1 MIRPLVLVFCL
12 SAIGPDAMGQE
23 QGDAKANPPASANA
37 SAENSKVQA
46 LEGLL
51 LSMRNEEEER
61 NTQRELLKKAVT
73 EEQKKNISAE
83 IDRIDGKLRELR
95 ENFTTTA
102 TGINPD
108 AGTANSDGKL
118 SINDELRNIIQPM
131 ARELREA
138 TAQPREIENLTIDLA
153 KWRAKQSLASTAMT
167 QIDALLA
174 EKNSAALNKELSTL
188 RKSWQKQLQEAES
201 RSANTKVQL
210 EERTRN
216 SPSVFNLLTN
226 FISHFWKN
234 RGLSLFLSL
243 SGGLL
248 AWYLGKRLYRSLKK
262 LSPMHKKHED
272 SFTTRLIDVF
282 AHVLVV
288 LLGLFTALLIL
299 YNRNDWLLLTAS
311 LILFIG
317 MIWAS
322 RTALP
327 PYFEQVRLILNLGTI
342 RVGERVII
350 NNLPWRVES
359 LNFFCELRNPELT
372 GGILRLPA
380 KSLLNLYSRP
390 CQQKEPWFP
399 SKTDDWVKLDDG
411 TLGKVVLQSPEQV
424 QLVKMGG
431 SFKSYATAVYL
442 TKNPENI
449 SNQFRVSSIFGLDYR
464 HLPIATSRIPE
475 TLRNEILRVLVERYG
490 REAIKS
496 VNVEFAS
503 AATSS
508 LDFLLAADVD
518 GGIASQHEILLRM
531 LQRIAVD
538 CALENNWTIP
548 FPQMTI
554 HTRAEE
560 VAAASRSTDQ

>member
-1 MIRPLVLVFCL
+1 MIRALVLLFCL
-12 SAIGPDAMGQE
+12 AAIWPEAMGQE
-23 QGDAKANPPASANA
+23 KDPVKTVPQVPAID

-61 NTQRELLKKAVT
+61 NVQRELLKKAVT

-83 IDRIDGKLRELR
+83 IDRIDGKLKELR

-102 TGINPD
+102 TGINPN
-108 AGTANSDGKL
+108 AGTADSDGKL

-138 TAQPREIENLTIDLA
+138 TAQPREIENLTNELA
-153 KWRAKQSLASTAMT
+153 QWRVRQNLAITALS

-174 EKNSAALNKELSTL
+174 EKNSAALSKELSTL

-210 EERTRN
+210 EERKRN

-226 FISHFWKN
+226 LISHFWKN

-248 AWYLGKRLYRSLKK
+248 AWYLGKRLYRELKK
-262 LSPMHKKHED
+262 HSPMHKKHEV
-272 SFTTRLIDVF
+272 SFTTRLIDVA

-299 YNRNDWLLLTAS
+299 YTRNDWLLLTAS

-327 PYFEQVRLILNLGTI
+327 PYFEQVRLILNLGNI
-342 RVGERVII
+342 RLGERVII

-390 CQQKEPWFP
+390 SQQKEPWFP

-424 QLVKMGG
+424 QLVKLGG
-431 SFKSYATAVYL
+431 AFKSYPTNAYL

-449 SNQFRVSSIFGLDYR
+449 SNRFRVSSIFGLDYR
-464 HLPIATSRIPE
+464 HLPIATTEIPKVIS
-475 TLRNEILRVLVERYG
+475 NEILRVLDERYG

-503 AATSS
+503 AAPSS
-508 LDFLLAADVD
+508 LDFHLAADID
-518 GGIASQHEILLRM
+518 GGIASQHEVLQRL

-554 HTRAEE
+554 HTCAQDA
-560 VAAASRSTDQ
+560 VATSHSTDP